1 MASAAQILANQANA
15 KNSTGPRPPQGQAT
29 SASNSLRHGLTAAS
43 ATLFATKPEE
53 REQYLQLQTTL
64 REECLPS
71 GTTEDLL
78 FEQYTYASFQSLRA
92 QAFECEAQ
100 DRWFDNPDSQ
110 QLFVQME
117 RVIKL
122 GAMFERR
129 AAKAFKQLQQLQLH
143 RLAGVEVHAEL
154 ADAKVF
160 APVSAAIPFADIR
173 KTQLAKEEPLIL
185 GLAIATGLDP
195 EFNRADQVRQNATN
209 EPNPLPPGR

>member
-1 MASAAQILANQANA
+1 MASAAQILANRANA
-15 KNSTGPRPPQGQAT
+15 KKSTGPLTPKGQAT
-29 SASNSLRHGLTAAS
+29 SASNSLRNGLTAAS

-53 REQYLQLQTTL
+53 REQYLQLQATI

-71 GTTEDLL
+71 GTTEELL
-78 FEQYTYASFQSLRA
+78 FEQYTYASFQALRA
-92 QAFECEAQ
+92 QSFECEAQ
-100 DRWFDNPDSQ
+100 DRWLENPDSQ

-160 APVSAAIPFADIR
+160 APVSTAIPFADIR

-185 GLAIATGLDP
+185 GFAIATGLDP

-209 EPNPLPPGR
+209 EANPNPLGR